1 MARGRAAGLRAA
13 LAGSLAALAL
23 PLGALVP
30 AHAGERCVEDDAG
43 ATVCLDEP
51 AERIVALSPGA
62 VELLFAAGAGDR
74 VAAAVSHADYP
85 PEAAELPRV
94 GSYDRLDMEAIL
106 AQRPDLVV
114 GWSSGN
120 PSNQLERLDALEVP
134 LYRSEPRELS
144 DIPATLERLGRLAG
158 TAEAAARAAADFRAE
173 VDELAATYADREPVR
188 VFYQIW
194 ADPVMTVND
203 EQIISESIRVCGG
216 ENVFGDLERLTPR
229 LDEEAVLAADP
240 EAIVSGGMGEA
251 DDSWLDA
258 WRRYDSLQAVRAGNL
273 FFVPPS
279 TLQRPTPRLLEG
291 TAELCRKLEQARR

>member
-1 MARGRAAGLRAA
+1 MLRTACAIVLVLGLI
-13 LAGSLAALAL
+13 
-23 PLGALVP
+23 P
-30 AHAGERCVEDDAG
+30 AVAVAERCVEDDAG
-43 ATVCLDEP
+43 ATVCLDAP

-62 VELLFAAGAGDR
+62 AELLFAAGAGDR
-74 VAAAVSHADYP
+74 VVAAVSHADYP
-85 PEAAELPRV
+85 PEAEALPRV

-114 GWSSGN
+114 GWISGN
-120 PSNQLERLDALEVP
+120 PTNQLERLEALDVP
-134 LYRSEPRELS
+134 LYRSEPRDLP

-158 TAEAAARAAADFRAE
+158 TAEEAASAAADFRAE
-173 VDELAATYADREPVR
+173 LDELAATYADREPVR

-194 ADPVMTVND
+194 AEPVMTVND
-203 EQIISESIRVCGG
+203 EQIISASIRVCGG

-229 LDEEAVLAADP
+229 LDREAVLAADP

-258 WRRYDSLQAVRAGNL
+258 WRRYESLQAVQEGHL

-279 TLQRPTPRLLEG
+279 TLQRPTPRLLKG